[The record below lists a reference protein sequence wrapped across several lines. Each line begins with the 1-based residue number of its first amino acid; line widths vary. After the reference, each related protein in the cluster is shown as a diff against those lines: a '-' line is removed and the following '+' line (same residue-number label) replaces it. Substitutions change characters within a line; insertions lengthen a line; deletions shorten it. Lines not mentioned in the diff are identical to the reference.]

1 MKGRAILAL
10 ALALALSGCARP
22 GDQVLTPVEREQM
35 LRSAQAARL
44 RRETRPV
51 RCGAASEIAQLEAR
65 HRISSGADGFD
76 ARGCPR
82 GITNPTVPGQR

>member
-1 MKGRAILAL
+1 MIVLAL
-10 ALALALSGCARP
+10 ALAGCARP

-35 LRSAQAARL
+35 LRSAQAAAL

-65 HRISSGADGFD
+65 RSIYSGADGFD
-76 ARGCPR
+76 SRGCPR
-82 GITNPTVPGQR
+82 GITTPTTPGQR